1 MNVQGFKK
9 ILLKYKYKLYAIGLG
24 NEHDLNDYRVSL
36 YLEDVD
42 DKTTTM
48 ITDVRDIRFI
58 EQVLMIMSENI
69 ILEILGDIRSKM
81 FDILEYVDD
90 DTFKKVLDVIDEKM
104 DKYRGKY
111 NDDIINELMEKW

>member
-1 MNVQGFKK
+1 
-9 ILLKYKYKLYAIGLG
+9 
-24 NEHDLNDYRVSL
+24 
-36 YLEDVD
+36 
-42 DKTTTM
+42 
-48 ITDVRDIRFI
+48 
-58 EQVLMIMSENI
+58 MSENI